1 MTEQSVRDRIAEAM
15 FRVDG
20 EELYGDSDSWDEA
33 VRESFA
39 AVGYYRGMADAAID
53 IIREAMLAP
62 STIAASHKGVPPPC
76 QIERVLTNALNEV
89 FGTE

>member
-1 MTEQSVRDRIAEAM
+1 MTEQSVRDRIAETM
-15 FRVDG
+15 FRIDG
-20 EELYGDSDSWDEA
+20 EELYGDSDSWDKA

-62 STIAASHKGVPPPC
+62 STVKVAHKGVPPPV
-76 QIERVLTNALNEV
+76 QIERVLTNAMNEV
-89 FGTE
+89 FRE